1 MAAEGDFYTS
11 RRHCVL
17 SRDIRLTGK
26 RNPQLT
32 KLSNQTGKGLNRVY
46 NATIDKN
53 MNREKKNMKK
63 NLNINIVFKKLR
75 IIVQTH

>member
-1 MAAEGDFYTS
+1 MCGHVTAMAAEGDSYTC

-32 KLSNQTGKGLNRVY
+32 KLSNQTGKSLNRVY
-46 NATIDKN
+46 NAIIDKN

-63 NLNINIVFKKLR
+63 VR
-75 IIVQTH
+75 ILILFLKN

>member
-1 MAAEGDFYTS
+1 MAAEGDSYTS

-32 KLSNQTGKGLNRVY
+32 KLSNQTGKSLNTVY
-46 NATIDKN
+46 NAIIDKN
-53 MNREKKNMKK
+53 MNREKKNMKTIRILILFFK
-63 NLNINIVFKKLR
+63 N
-75 IIVQTH
+75 